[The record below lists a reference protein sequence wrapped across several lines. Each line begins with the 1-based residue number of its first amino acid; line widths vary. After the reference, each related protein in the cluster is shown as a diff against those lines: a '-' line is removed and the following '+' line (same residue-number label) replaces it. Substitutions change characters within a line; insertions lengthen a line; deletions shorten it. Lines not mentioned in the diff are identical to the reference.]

1 MTLPYELFIAIRYLR
16 ARRKQVVISVIT
28 VIAILSI
35 LFGVMSLVIALALMT
50 GVREDA
56 QNKILEGTA
65 HINILRKDNT
75 PIDDY
80 QSLVRK
86 VEALPH
92 VRAAA
97 ATTYQQALAQS
108 QTRSAGIILKG
119 VDPSA
124 RRDANEVFRTLVEG
138 SAESLIAA
146 DTGSAHEDTIVLGI
160 SLAQDLSVS
169 VGGTV
174 TIISTEGR
182 LTPAGLAPRIRTLRI
197 AGIFKSGLHEYDS
210 SWGYVSLASLRKLIG
225 SSNVA
230 DVVQVKVDDIYAV
243 KSISSEILRS
253 IGGEYATKDWQE
265 LNQPIFAA
273 LSIQKGASLVFFLLV
288 IGLGA
293 LNIITTL
300 VMMVMEKARDIAIL
314 VSMGATR
321 RGIMKIFLW
330 QGLILGLL
338 GTVFGT
344 VLGVMFSWYA
354 NRSRLISFSN
364 EDIFYLSYLPFR
376 VLPSDVL
383 LVVLASMSIAL
394 LAAWY
399 PAWRA
404 SRYDPVEGLRY
415 E

>member
-28 VIAILSI
+28 LIAILSI

-65 HINILRKDNT
+65 HINVLRKDNRV
-75 PIDDY
+75 IEDY
-80 QSLVRK
+80 HLLVEEIEK
-86 VEALPH
+86 LPH

-97 ATTYQQALAQS
+97 ATVYQQALAQS
-108 QTRSAGIILKG
+108 QTRSTGIILKG
-119 VDPSA
+119 VDPAA

-138 SAESLIAA
+138 TAEDLLSQDPASADA
-146 DTGSAHEDTIVLGI
+146 DTIVLGV
-160 SLAQDLSVS
+160 SLAQDLNVS
-169 VGGTV
+169 VGDTITV
-174 TIISTEGR
+174 LTPEGR
-182 LTPAGLAPRIRTLRI
+182 LTPAGLAPRFRSFRI
-197 AGIFKSGLHEYDS
+197 TGLFKSGLHEYDS
-210 SWGYVSLASLRKLIG
+210 TWGYVSLAALQRLIG
-225 SSNVA
+225 APSVA
-230 DVVQVKVDDIYAV
+230 DVIQVKVDDIYAV
-243 KSISSEILRS
+243 KSISQEILAA
-253 IGGEYATKDWQE
+253 IGGEYAAKDWQE

-300 VMMVMEKARDIAIL
+300 VMMVMEKTRDIAIL
-314 VSMGATR
+314 VSMGATHR
-321 RGIMKIFLW
+321 SIMRIFLW
-330 QGLILGLL
+330 QGLILGFL
-338 GTVFGT
+338 GT
-344 VLGVMFSWYA
+344 VLGTALGVGFSWYA
-354 NRSRLISFSN
+354 NHDRLIAFAN
-364 EDIFYLSYLPFR
+364 EDLFYLSYLPFH
-376 VLPSDVL
+376 VLPTDVL
-383 LVVLASMSIAL
+383 LVIFSSMAISL

-404 SRYDPVEGLRY
+404 SKYDPVEGIRY